1 MSKEKLNDKKMEREI
16 LCRLSCEDELIVFV
30 GALMAFGIR
39 TQVHVLW
46 WVDFC
51 KWIDVLFG

>member
-1 MSKEKLNDKKMEREI
+1 MEWEI
-16 LCRLSCEDELIVFV
+16 LCRLSYEHELFVFV
-30 GALMAFGIR
+30 GALMVFGIR

>member
-1 MSKEKLNDKKMEREI
+1 MEREI
-16 LCRLSCEDELIVFV
+16 LCPLCSEDELTVFV
-30 GALMAFGIR
+30 GALMVFGIK
-39 TQVHVLW
+39 TQVHGLW

>member
-1 MSKEKLNDKKMEREI
+1 MEQEV

-30 GALMAFGIR
+30 GALMVSGIG